1 MRVHQVS
8 SKRIVESTSTST
20 LLCSKL
26 FVYLFLFSLYA
37 RTCHTT
43 RDTRHVEQSVREEG
57 TEVTSREDKIQKS
70 AHFNFSYAADASLSL
85 VALRS
90 TLKMHY
96 WLRCCRVCVRVPPC
110 CVRSCDFCLHICKL
124 VANYE

>member
-20 LLCSKL
+20 LLCSEL

-70 AHFNFSYAADASLSL
+70 AHFNFSYAADASFSCVAFNIEDALLAEVLSGL
-85 VALRS
+85 CAGAFVLRAF
-90 TLKMHY
+90 
-96 WLRCCRVCVRVPPC
+96 VRFL
-110 CVRSCDFCLHICKL
+110 SAHLQTGCKL
-124 VANYE
+124 

>member
-1 MRVHQVS
+1 MREHQVS

-20 LLCSKL
+20 LLCSEL

-43 RDTRHVEQSVREEG
+43 RDTRHVEQSVQVEG

-70 AHFNFSYAADASLSL
+70 AHFNFSYAADASFSCVAFNIEDALLLEALSGL
-85 VALRS
+85 CASAFVLLAFVRF
-90 TLKMHY
+90 
-96 WLRCCRVCVRVPPC
+96 VCAH
-110 CVRSCDFCLHICKL
+110 LQTGGKL
-124 VANYE
+124 